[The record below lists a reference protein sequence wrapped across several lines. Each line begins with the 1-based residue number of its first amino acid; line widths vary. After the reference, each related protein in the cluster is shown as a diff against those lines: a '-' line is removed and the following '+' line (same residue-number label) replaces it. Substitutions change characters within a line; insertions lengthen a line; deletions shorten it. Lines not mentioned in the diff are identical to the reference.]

1 MTDHKIIDNF
11 LSENEFKRLSSIVMG
26 DNFPWFY
33 QPNIERKH
41 KSNSNDFTSYFTHTC
56 YDKNKIN
63 SQLFYEF
70 GTLIELLE
78 IKALIRLKVNCY
90 PNTNSLDIHQSHVDY
105 PYSHKGC
112 ILYFNT
118 CNGYTILED
127 GTKIESIANRVL
139 LFDPSLPHQ
148 STNATF
154 TKARFNVN
162 INYF

>member
-11 LSENEFKRLSSIVMG
+11 LSEDKFKRLSSIVMG
-26 DNFPWFY
+26 YDFPWFY
-33 QPNIERKH
+33 EPNIETKH
-41 KSNSNDFTSYFTHTC
+41 KSNSNDVTSYFTHVC
-56 YDKNKIN
+56 FVENKIN

-70 GTLIELLE
+70 EPLIELLE
-78 IKALIRLKVNCY
+78 VRALIRLKVNCY
-90 PNTNSLDIHQSHVDY
+90 PNTNNLDIHQPHVDY
-105 PYSHKGC
+105 SYVHKGC
-112 ILYFNT
+112 ILYLNT

-148 STNATF
+148 STNATS